1 MVVASVGNFY
11 RHVICPR
18 AQFSVSGL
26 CHSDLAN
33 CLFVCSLY
41 VLDSTCTYSVLLVR
55 VTNARDVALLYLLVS
70 HPLYTQ
76 ANEEMS
82 GIYT

>member
-18 AQFSVSGL
+18 AQLSVSGL
-26 CHSDLAN
+26 CHSDWLLV
-33 CLFVCSLY
+33 CLLY

-55 VTNARDVALLYLLVS
+55 VTNSRDFALLYLLLS
-70 HPLYTQ
+70 HTLYMQ

-82 GIYT
+82 GSYT